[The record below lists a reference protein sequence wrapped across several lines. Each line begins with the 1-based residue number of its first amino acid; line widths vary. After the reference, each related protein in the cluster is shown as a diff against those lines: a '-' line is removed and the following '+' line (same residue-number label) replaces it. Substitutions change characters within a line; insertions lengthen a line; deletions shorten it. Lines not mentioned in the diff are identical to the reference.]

1 MGGTSTC
8 GLIGT
13 VEIVTIS
20 LNRSGTPRDPKDRVG
35 TPCATGGRLI
45 EVGELCVGGRE
56 LEKGA
61 FPSGG

>member
-20 LNRSGTPRDPKDRVG
+20 LNR
-35 TPCATGGRLI
+35 CATGGRLI
-45 EVGELCVGGRE
+45 EEGEPCVRGRE

-61 FPSGG
+61 FPGGG

>member
-8 GLIGT
+8 GLIGAAG
-13 VEIVTIS
+13 IVTIS

-45 EVGELCVGGRE
+45 KEGEPCVRGRE

-61 FPSGG
+61 FPGGG